1 MPFMHERSV
10 VLRDLDAFGHVNN
23 AVYLTYV
30 ENARVAFLSEVA
42 GLRTIEQIGNVMA
55 SATLDYR
62 RPIGWGDLVSITVT
76 VARVG
81 GKSFELAYEL
91 TTPRSGTVASVRTVQ
106 VAVDGSRAAVSLPP
120 DIRRALEQAE
130 AGG

>member
-1 MPFMHERSV
+1 M
-10 VLRDLDAFGHVNN
+10 
-23 AVYLTYV
+23 
-30 ENARVAFLSEVA
+30 
-42 GLRTIEQIGNVMA
+42 
-55 SATLDYR
+55 
-62 RPIGWGDLVSITVT
+62 T

-91 TTPRSGTVASVRTVQ
+91 TTPRSGTVASVRMVQ